1 MSRSFPQTRLRRNRT
16 DSWLRELLK
25 EHYLTVNDLVLPLF
39 VQEGE
44 KQKTAIK
51 ALPDIYRLSID
62 LLLAEIKLAI
72 KYGIKAIAL
81 FPVIEEKFKTID
93 AREAY
98 NHNNLICRAIKAIK
112 AEYQDQIGIIADVAL
127 DPYNKLGHDGLVKNG
142 KVLNDE
148 TIKILAKQALTLAAA
163 GADIIA
169 PSDMMDGRIGHIR
182 AELDKANFTEVKIL
196 SYAVKF
202 SSNFYGPFRDAV
214 GSSENLNSANKDSYQ
229 MSFANSSE
237 YLAEVELDVNEG
249 ADMIMVKPAISYLDV
264 MQKVK
269 EKFSI
274 PVFAYHV
281 SGEYAYLK
289 AAAEKNYLDYDK
301 TLVESLIA
309 CKRAGANAIFCYD
322 SLNIAKKLHNNKL
335 V

>member
-127 DPYNKLGHDGLVKNG
+127 DPYNQLGHDGLVKNG

-148 TIKILAKQALTLAAA
+148 TIKILAKQALTLATA

-169 PSDMMDGRIGHIR
+169 PSDM
-182 AELDKANFTEVKIL
+182 
-196 SYAVKF
+196 
-202 SSNFYGPFRDAV
+202 
-214 GSSENLNSANKDSYQ
+214 
-229 MSFANSSE
+229 
-237 YLAEVELDVNEG
+237 
-249 ADMIMVKPAISYLDV
+249 
-264 MQKVK
+264 
-269 EKFSI
+269 
-274 PVFAYHV
+274 
-281 SGEYAYLK
+281 
-289 AAAEKNYLDYDK
+289 
-301 TLVESLIA
+301 
-309 CKRAGANAIFCYD
+309 
-322 SLNIAKKLHNNKL
+322 
-335 V
+335 